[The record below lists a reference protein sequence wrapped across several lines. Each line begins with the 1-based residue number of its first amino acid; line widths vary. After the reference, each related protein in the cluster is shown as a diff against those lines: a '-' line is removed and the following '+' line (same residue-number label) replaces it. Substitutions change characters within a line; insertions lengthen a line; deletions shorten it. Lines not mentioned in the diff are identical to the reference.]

1 MLDTVQLVLL
11 LVIIIVSLLLVVL
24 GVQVF
29 FILKEVRK
37 TVSRANDVLLDA
49 HKITE
54 SVSAPISSLSSL
66 ASGLKAGSIIA
77 ALKVAKSI
85 LSHDKEDSKD
95 K

>member
-37 TVSRANDVLLDA
+37 TISKANEVLTDA
-49 HKITE
+49 HHITE

-66 ASGLKAGSIIA
+66 ASGLKAGSVIA
-77 ALKVAKSI
+77 AIKVAKSI
-85 LSHDKEDSKD
+85 LSHDKDDSKD
-95 K
+95 

>member
-11 LVIIIVSLLLVVL
+11 FVIIIVSLLLVVL
-24 GVQVF
+24 GVQVY

-37 TVSRANDVLLDA
+37 TITKANEVLTDA
-49 HKITE
+49 PHITE
-54 SVSAPISSLSSL
+54 SVSVPISSLSSL

-85 LSHDKEDSKD
+85 LSHDKEDSKE
-95 K
+95 

>member
-1 MLDTVQLVLL
+1 VLL
-11 LVIIIVSLLLVVL
+11 FVIIIVSLLLVVL

-37 TVSRANDVLLDA
+37 TITKANDVLHDA
-49 HKITE
+49 HRITE
-54 SVSAPISSLSSL
+54 SVSVPISSLSSL

-77 ALKVAKSI
+77 AIKVVKSI